1 MVYESPQGARRTVEC
16 AEGVCACV
24 ARELGD
30 ACRHVAGLVDR
41 LRAPGGCPWDRAQTH
56 ESLRPYALEEAR
68 EVVTAIEDG
77 DRVALRDELGDL
89 LLQVLLHSAIAAET
103 GHFTLGDVLD
113 GLADKL
119 VRRHPHVF
127 SPIPAPIPAP
137 ESPADVERLWTDI
150 KAREAAPSAPR
161 GTAAPGVGAD
171 WLAAVPRSLGALA
184 EAQALGE
191 RASEVGFDWPE
202 AEAAWPKVGE
212 ECGEF
217 AEAWTRWRGCD
228 DPDGVLRGTA
238 ESELGDVLLAVVQ
251 VARLLGLDAEL
262 ALVSANAR
270 FRRRFGAV
278 EARLGPGGARLRAA
292 GLPAMEAA
300 WQHAKS
306 GEGPPPPR

>member
-1 MVYESPQGARRTVEC
+1 MR
-16 AEGVCACV
+16 V

-68 EVVTAIEDG
+68 EVVAAIEDG

-89 LLQVLLHSAIAAET
+89 LLQVLLHSAIAAEM

-127 SPIPAPIPAP
+127 AAPPGAIPAP

-150 KAREAAPSAPR
+150 KARETASSVARGEAAAGAS
-161 GTAAPGVGAD
+161 AD

-184 EAQALGE
+184 EAHALGD
-191 RASEVGFDWPE
+191 RACEVGFDWPQ
-202 AEAAWPKVGE
+202 AEAAWPKVAE

-217 AEAWTRWRGCD
+217 AEAWTRWRGGD
-228 DPDGVLRGTA
+228 DPAGALRGRA
-238 ESELGDVLLAVVQ
+238 EAELGDVLLAVVN
-251 VARLLGLDAEL
+251 VARLLGLDAEV
-262 ALVSANAR
+262 ALMSANAR

-278 EARLGPGGARLRAA
+278 EARLGPGGDRLRAA

-306 GEGPPPPR
+306 GEAPPSLPR